1 MDMTHNLEHIL
12 YLISSSLY
20 LPVILIVTLL
30 AAYSIYAAGRLFQEW
45 LERRKLGSRC
55 LADFQS
61 DLIVAVTEQKIS
73 KTPLDIVLESLLQ
86 SHENRQIVKL
96 DQIRFV
102 IKLGPS
108 LGLMGTLIPMG
119 ISLAALAQGNIPS
132 MASSMV
138 TAFTATVTGLGCSVV
153 AYLIALVREQ
163 WLRADFSSMRL
174 QAELMANRVL
184 DQHDATHFEEDSHA
198 LSEKL

>member
-1 MDMTHNLEHIL
+1 MDLTHSLEQIL
-12 YLISSSLY
+12 YLLSSSLY

-30 AAYSIYAAGRLFQEW
+30 AAYSIYAAGRLLQEW

-55 LADFQS
+55 LADFKS
-61 DLIVAVTEQKIS
+61 ELIVSMAEQKIS
-73 KTPLDIVLESLLQ
+73 KTPIDIVLESLLQ
-86 SHENRQIVKL
+86 SHENRQLIKL

-102 IKLGPS
+102 IKLGPA

-163 WLRADFSSMRL
+163 WLRADFAAMRL
-174 QAELMANRVL
+174 QAELTANRLL
-184 DQHDATHFEEDSHA
+184 DHHGDEKIEEDGHA
-198 LSEKL
+198 LSETL

>member
-1 MDMTHNLEHIL
+1 MDLTHSLEHIL
-12 YLISSSLY
+12 YVLSSSLY

-30 AAYSIYAAGRLFQEW
+30 AAYSIYAAGRLLQEW

-55 LADFQS
+55 LADFKS
-61 DLIVAVTEQKIS
+61 DLIVAMAEQKIS
-73 KTPLDIVLESLLQ
+73 KTPIDIVLESQLQ
-86 SHENRQIVKL
+86 HHENRQLIKL

-102 IKLGPS
+102 IKLGPA

-163 WLRADFSSMRL
+163 WLRADFAAMRL
-174 QAELMANRVL
+174 QAELTANRLL
-184 DQHDATHFEEDSHA
+184 DHHAEDKIEEDAHA
-198 LSEKL
+198 LSETL